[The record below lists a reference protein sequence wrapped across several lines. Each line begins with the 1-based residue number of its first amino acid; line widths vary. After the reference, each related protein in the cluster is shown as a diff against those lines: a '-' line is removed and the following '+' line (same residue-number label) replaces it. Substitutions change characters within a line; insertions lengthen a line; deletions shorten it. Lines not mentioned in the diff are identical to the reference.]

1 MFGHES
7 FEDRVKFVSMARAY
21 PNGAMLNMGR
31 HLALSVLD
39 KNASNKE
46 YLSLHHCQ

>member
-31 HLALSVLD
+31 HLASFILSENTSYKD
-39 KNASNKE
+39 C
-46 YLSLHHCQ
+46 LSLHHCQ